1 MSGSILGRTAQSLK
15 CLVADMCLTADPGFA
30 SLIPARSNT
39 FREIADHGILI
50 STTVLSLPLISEG
63 FVVSFKLKSM
73 CRKYWLT
80 AKPSLLRK

>member
-1 MSGSILGRTAQSLK
+1 MSGSILGCTAQSFK

-30 SLIPARSNT
+30 SSIPARSLT
-39 FREIADHGILI
+39 FREIA
-50 STTVLSLPLISEG
+50 EG